1 MKQEMLIN
9 VRQPEECRIAV
20 VENGVLEE
28 LYVER
33 AAQDN
38 WVGNIYKGT
47 VVNLE
52 PSIQAAFVDFGVGRN
67 GFLHVSD
74 VEACYFQQVSG
85 WEERER
91 QEQAKW
97 AEREERSGPR
107 RSSVPDD
114 GFYSNRP
121 KFKPPIQE
129 VFQRGDEVLV
139 QVIKEGIGNK
149 GPTLSTYISI
159 PGRYLVLMPSL
170 GRVGVSRKI
179 EDDTVRRRLRDM
191 MKELRPP
198 KGLGFIVRTAGADRS
213 QKELSRD
220 LAYLMRL
227 WKVIVRRIKKMP
239 APIDIYE
246 ESDMIIRTIRDIFT
260 SEIDSIVID
269 EQGAFDRAKEFLQLV
284 MPRYVNRIR
293 LYDGKEPIFHKF
305 GMDKEIAKINH
316 RRVPLKGGGS
326 LVIDQTEALV
336 AIDVN
341 SGSFRTEDNAEETA
355 YQMNLIA
362 AKEIARQIRLR
373 DLGGVIVNDFIDMKK
388 DSHRRHVE
396 RTLRD
401 AIKRDRAKTKIL
413 RTSPFGLIEMTRQR
427 VRPSLKRSV
436 YQECPCCHGGGV
448 VKSPES
454 MSLDVFRSL
463 VLVSQYPNV
472 SKIRV
477 TLAEEVV
484 EYLNNRKRLE
494 LANIEREGN
503 TEIVVR
509 GKDDLWPEH
518 LEIECFDANGKPV
531 PFLPNGPAEPAKNR

>member
-20 VENGVLEE
+20 VEDSVLEE

-33 AAQDN
+33 TAQES

-47 VVNLE
+47 IVNIE

-74 VEACYFQQVSG
+74 VEACYLQQVPG

-97 AEREERSGPR
+97 AEREERNGPR
-107 RSSVPDD
+107 RGSADD
-114 GFYSNRP
+114 GYYSNRP
-121 KFKPPIQE
+121 RFKPPIQE
-129 VFQRGDEVLV
+129 VFQRGDEVLI
-139 QVIKEGIGNK
+139 QVIKEGIGHK
-149 GPTLSTYISI
+149 GTTLSTYISI
-159 PGRYLVLMPSL
+159 PGRYHVLMPSL
-170 GRVGVSRKI
+170 GRVGISRKI
-179 EDDTVRRRLRDM
+179 EDDAVRRRLRDIM
-191 MKELRPP
+191 RELRPP

-213 QKELSRD
+213 PKELSRD

-260 SEIDSIVID
+260 AEIDTIVID
-269 EQGAFDRAKEFLQLV
+269 EQGAFDRAKEFMQLV
-284 MPRYVNRIR
+284 MPRYAGRIQH
-293 LYDGKEPIFHKF
+293 YDGKEPIFHRYNL
-305 GMDKEIAKINH
+305 DKEIARINH

-341 SGSFRTEDNAEETA
+341 SGSFRSEDNAEETA
-355 YQMNLIA
+355 YQMNLLA

-373 DLGGVIVNDFIDMKK
+373 DLGGVIVNDFIDMRKE
-388 DSHRRHVE
+388 SHRRHVE

-463 VLVSQYPNV
+463 VLASQQPNIA
-472 SKIRV
+472 KIRV

-484 EYLNNRKRLE
+484 EYLNNKKRLE
-494 LANIEREGN
+494 LAAIERDGN
-503 TEIVVR
+503 VSIVIT
-509 GKDDLWPEH
+509 GKDNLWPEH

-531 PFLPNGPAEPAKNR
+531 TLQPNAPAETAKR